1 MYVFPGMLKMT
12 KVKQPTKAHQKV
24 AEAILLCNRQYT
36 TMSALQEGARII
48 AEIPEDKIKLVTA
61 MDLYAL
67 GIMLP

>member
-1 MYVFPGMLKMT
+1 MT
-12 KVKQPTKAHQKV
+12 D
-24 AEAILLCNRQYT
+24 L
-36 TMSALQEGARII
+36 MEGARII